1 MIYKCKKE
9 FTVPYLD
16 EDGDFT
22 DEMMK
27 IEKGSIWELEENN
40 EGISDIR
47 LSRTPSDGGWIEI
60 TFRRLMECF
69 RPQGVERNV
78 CN

>member
-1 MIYKCKKE
+1 MIYKCIKE
-9 FTVPYLD
+9 FTVPYVD

-60 TFRRLMECF
+60 TFERLNKYFKLQE
-69 RPQGVERNV
+69 VE
-78 CN
+78 

>member
-1 MIYKCKKE
+1 MIYRCIKE

-16 EDGDFT
+16 ECGDFT

-47 LSRTPSDGGWIEI
+47 LSSTPSDGGWIEI
-60 TFRRLMECF
+60 TFERLNKYFKLQEAS
-69 RPQGVERNV
+69 ND
-78 CN
+78 